1 MSFCSS
7 IPSHKM
13 LYFAFSWHTYRGPF
27 NSHSLHKCCCW
38 PSSSLYD
45 HTGPQS
51 SSHRRLEL
59 HCTQEWLPQSIKWSI
74 FWMQALTKHW
84 RWPPPKIFFF
94 FVFLSFNRR
103 VTVIDPRW
111 PPTGSVSG
119 VCGDALVVK
128 RKCSVSL
135 FYSVWCETPH
145 VFEQRPSRLLF
156 DPPARVA
163 WPGCARL
170 YCAECV
176 YVWKL
181 GSVALDLPNLEVA
194 SGTPHTHVQ
203 TRQCARPAES
213 APMLI
218 ISVCSRFL
226 KTQTDPPTRTGGKD
240 QVTLSQFFFI

>member
-1 MSFCSS
+1 MD
-7 IPSHKM
+7 
-13 LYFAFSWHTYRGPF
+13 AGT
-27 NSHSLHKCCCW
+27 
-38 PSSSLYD
+38 D
-45 HTGPQS
+45 
-51 SSHRRLEL
+51 E
-59 HCTQEWLPQSIKWSI
+59 
-74 FWMQALTKHW
+74 ALTMTTSKD
-84 RWPPPKIFFF
+84 FFF
-94 FVFLSFNRR
+94 SVFLSFNRR

-135 FYSVWCETPH
+135 FYSVWCETPTSLNSDH
-145 VFEQRPSRLLF
+145 RGSCLILQPALR
-156 DPPARVA
+156 DPGVL
-163 WPGCARL
+163 GCIAQ
-170 YCAECV
+170 CV

-181 GSVALDLPNLEVA
+181 GSVVLDLLNLEVA

-240 QVTLSQFFFI
+240 RVTLSQFLFFLIFF